1 MFLPNVESRIENHG
15 RMMTPDKEQD
25 SVTREVGEG
34 RAFDSSGYRRFAT
47 ALQSEGGKLDD

>member
-25 SVTREVGEG
+25 SVTREVREV
-34 RAFDSSGYRRFAT
+34 RAFDPRGYRRFAT